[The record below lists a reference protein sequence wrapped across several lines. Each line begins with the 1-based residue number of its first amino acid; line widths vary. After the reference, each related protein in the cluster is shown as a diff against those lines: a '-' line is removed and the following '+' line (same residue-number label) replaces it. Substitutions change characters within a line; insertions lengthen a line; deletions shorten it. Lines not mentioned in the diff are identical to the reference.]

1 MKKTQKSF
9 RKKALLSSLSMLL
22 VSTVAVGS
30 ATFAWF
36 TQSPT
41 ATASGLTM
49 KATSANGLKIL
60 TESRNASTTTG
71 TDKTF
76 ASTDIL
82 NYYKAD
88 AVSSPVTNP
97 NSFLLDPVSIQFTAG
112 TTMLTDAKAYSTTA
126 LKDNE
131 AKGDDAAEV
140 KTITDA
146 TYNSGKYYEEDIAC
160 KLVGAANAGDTAT
173 IKLSKLDIKFN
184 TQASAL
190 KNSVRALIS
199 YNGKIMGAYAP
210 TALTKQAT
218 ISAIN
223 ESSSD
228 TGKYYYGDV
237 TKGEVAFDAW
247 TAVTSTSTVELG
259 TVHQTGAD
267 KVTVTI
273 YFDGEHT
280 DCKATNID
288 INEIVSSVDVGL
300 TIA

>member
-60 TESRNASTTTG
+60 TESRNASTTEG
-71 TDKTF
+71 TDKTY
-76 ASTDIL
+76 ASTDFL
-82 NYYKAD
+82 NYFKKD
-88 AVSSPVTNP
+88 AHTDGGTNTTP
-97 NSFLLDPVSIQFTAG
+97 FLLDPVSIQFTAG
-112 TTMLTDAKAYSTTA
+112 TTKLSEAKAYSTTA
-126 LKDNE
+126 KKDNE
-131 AKGDDAAEV
+131 SKGDDAAEV

-146 TYNSGKYYEEDIAC
+146 TYNSGAYYEEDIMC
-160 KLVGAANAGDTAT
+160 KLVGAADPAATAQ

-190 KNSVRALIS
+190 QNSVRALIS
-199 YNGKIMGAYAP
+199 YNGTIIGAYAP
-210 TALTKQAT
+210 TALNNQDA
-218 ISAIN
+218 ISAIT
-223 ESSSD
+223 ESSPDSN
-228 TGKYYYGDV
+228 KYYYGQA
-237 TKGEVAFDAW
+237 TKGKVSFDAW
-247 TAVTSTSTVELG
+247 SSVTSNATKELG

-273 YFDGEHT
+273 YLDGEHT
-280 DCKATNID
+280 DCKASNID
-288 INEIVSSVDVGL
+288 INTIISSVDVGL